1 MAQRVAAVADV
12 AVKVVL
18 IGLLAHAILNPDLA
32 QYQGKAMAGRALT
45 FPLAALAVPILWRVA
60 GRARA
65 RPRERARPFPF
76 LVDLLVTAPFLID
89 VAGNALDLYDTI
101 AWWDDL
107 NHFMNWGLLTAA
119 AAIALSWTRL
129 DGLPRFGLAVGFAA
143 VSAIGWELA
152 EYVTFIR
159 FSAELATAYTDTLG
173 DLTLGTLGGALGAAA
188 VELVRRTAAGRAH
201 VSPEAAPPRRAGSA
215 P

>member
-1 MAQRVAAVADV
+1 MAQRVVAVLDV

-18 IGLLAHAILNPDLA
+18 IGLLAHAVLNPELA

-45 FPLAALAVPILWRVA
+45 FPLAAFAVPILWWVA
-60 GRARA
+60 GRGHAH
-65 RPRERARPFPF
+65 PSDRARPFPF

-89 VAGNALDLYDTI
+89 VAGNALDLYDSI
-101 AWWDDL
+101 EWWDDL

-119 AAIALSWTRL
+119 VAITLSWTRL
-129 DGLPRFGLAVGFAA
+129 DALPRFGLAVGFAA

-159 FSAELATAYTDTLG
+159 FSDELATAYTDTLG

-188 VELVRRTAAGRAH
+188 VELVLGTDGGQARVSSRA
-201 VSPEAAPPRRAGSA
+201 SPP
-215 P
+215 